1 MAENVALPFY
11 PPTYPLQ
18 AHAANILTVLFD
30 NWGLLGTPERL
41 NPILQSHGVPRL
53 LDLTRSDHVE
63 GDAQR
68 AALRCLVALS
78 VADARALRH
87 VRGHGGEST
96 AKWVLNHP
104 AGNRQQA
111 QESQRLAGALV
122 AVLLEG
128 KSSKGSSSVLSPV
141 QGLQPTVFYGG
152 ETSPDSP
159 SSLGS
164 LRSFDTAST
173 DSLDSRDAASPSF
186 RPVEEL
192 SVKELKDLLSGA
204 GISSKGCVERAD
216 LVELARK
223 YGLAGATTSPSGS
236 VKEEVRLTKPLKRR
250 SVASTQPD
258 VSSPF

>member
-1 MAENVALPFY
+1 
-11 PPTYPLQ
+11 LQ
-18 AHAANILTVLFD
+18 AHAANILTALFD
-30 NWGLLGTPERL
+30 NWGLLGSPERL
-41 NPILQSHGVPRL
+41 DPILQSHVIPRL

-78 VADARALRH
+78 AADARALRH
-87 VRGHGGEST
+87 VRQNGGERT

-111 QESQRLAGALV
+111 QENQRLAGALV

-128 KSSKGSSSVLSPV
+128 KSSKGSSNVSSPV
-141 QGLQPTVFYGG
+141 QGSQPTDFSGG
-152 ETSPDSP
+152 EPFPDSP
-159 SSLGS
+159 SSLES
-164 LRSFDTAST
+164 VRSFDTAST
-173 DSLDSRDAASPSF
+173 GSLDTEDAASPSF

-216 LVELARK
+216 LVDLARK
-223 YGLAGATTSPSGS
+223 YGLASAATSPGGS
-236 VKEEVRLTKPLKRR
+236 AKGDVRLRKPLKRR

-258 VSSPF
+258 VSLPT